1 MATTLQKWQGV
12 SQDFWQGASESD
24 WIEEYFER
32 SWTLPDVQK
41 LEKSSKTWQDF
52 NCLCGN
58 KGSFWGGRGVNN
70 QWTGAVRRGIIPS
83 ISGLIS
89 CAVSCLL
96 LCAVFFCVLFSVFI
110 SCRLPRWTTWWTT
123 PRSVPHCL
131 HLAHPESSCFHLKAK
146 QSQVSWV
153 STTILEADKGRWSEL
168 RPREIKCFVQKWH
181 CDP

>member
-24 WIEEYFER
+24 LIGLRNILRGIEHFQMCK
-32 SWTLPDVQK
+32 SWRRVALV
-41 LEKSSKTWQDF
+41 KTWQGF

-96 LCAVFFCVLFSVFI
+96 LCVLCSSVCCSLCSLVVGCPDGRPGGQHHVLFLTAYI
-110 SCRLPRWTTWWTT
+110 LPTHNLPASTSKQSRV
-123 PRSVPHCL
+123 RSV
-131 HLAHPESSCFHLKAK
+131 ES
-146 QSQVSWV
+146 QQ
-153 STTILEADKGRWSEL
+153 
-168 RPREIKCFVQKWH
+168 QY
-181 CDP
+181 

>member
-1 MATTLQKWQGV
+1 MSARTFDKEPLSLIGLRNILR
-12 SQDFWQGASESD
+12 G
-24 WIEEYFER
+24 IEHFQMCK
-32 SWTLPDVQK
+32 SWRKVALVK
-41 LEKSSKTWQDF
+41 IWQDF

-89 CAVSCLL
+89 CAVSCPV

-146 QSQVSWV
+146 QCQVSRV
-153 STTILEADKGRWSEL
+153 STTILVADKGRWLEL

-181 CDP
+181 CDPYTANMA